1 MSDFCLSPQVMAHI
15 TRQTGLLDRMVARV
29 AIVSYGPGRVA
40 DPGLWYEA
48 RLNCMDCALSRPCM
62 RFLASPETEGRTPS
76 FCPNRSLFAAVSK
89 SAGQQLGIGRSK

>member
-29 AIVSYGPGRVA
+29 AIVSYGPGRGA
-40 DPGLWYEA
+40 DPGLCYEA
-48 RLNCMDCALSRPCM
+48 RLCAWSRPCM